1 MELNE
6 FVAHFAEQFEETDTT
21 NFTGETDFRAN
32 EEWSS
37 LIGLSIIAMVD
48 EEYDVVLKGDD
59 IINSKTIKD
68 VYDVVCSR
76 L

>member
-48 EEYDVVLKGDD
+48 EKYHKTLTGEQLKKAKLVKD
-59 IINSKTIKD
+59 IIGMME
-68 VYDVVCSR
+68 
-76 L
+76 